1 MVDDVQAP
9 LRPLQ
14 FARVRELDCLTAR
27 LVSLCWNHSDAHGS
41 CVQAPRAVL
50 DLLRPGAAEPEV
62 LYHLKCWSK
71 WALLHAALE
80 EARVAL
86 YVDADVLLL
95 RNPFAAPAGGA
106 HPIERLPRPAFAGN
120 CWFGPPE
127 NPPWCDVF
135 LFHAHCTP
143 PGVAAKR
150 ARMLEKKE

>member
-1 MVDDVQAP
+1 MRAALGRRSACVPDGAVLLSMVDDVQAP

-27 LVSLCWNHSDAHGS
+27 LVSLCWNHSDAHGA

-95 RNPFAAPAGGA
+95 RNPFAAPAVGRFA
-106 HPIERLPRPAFAGN
+106 ASVHIAPIACAARVPA
-120 CWFGPPE
+120 PSSY
-127 NPPWCDVF
+127 
-135 LFHAHCTP
+135 LSSSSS
-143 PGVAAKR
+143 R
-150 ARMLEKKE
+150 I